1 MKSFKDIAGF
11 VKDKKVFCG
20 IDIHEKKWEV
30 CFICDGEVVQ
40 SERISAEY
48 PKLKALLAPYILS
61 RGLEIVYE
69 AGFSGTWLYR
79 RLTDDGYSCM
89 ITPPGFVPMNTDKVK
104 TDKRDA
110 RKLASY
116 LSAGLLKSVYVLPA
130 WAESDR
136 RIVRRRSQLV
146 KKCRRAKSEI
156 HSFLHLHGIKRPLEI
171 KSNWSGLYLKWLDSL
186 EFEFKPDKFVLGQL
200 IKNYRRIRDDVAE
213 VTQQLRN
220 LSKSEAYA
228 ADFKRITAV
237 KGVGLITAMTFLL
250 EVHDFSRFESNEHF
264 SSLLGLTPSQH
275 SSGEKTRYGH
285 ITRQGNAELRRVLI
299 ESAWSVIRYDP
310 HLRAKYE
317 RIRSRGTN
325 GKKAIVAVARCL
337 AVRMRH
343 CILHEEDYV
352 VGVC

>member
-20 IDIHEKKWEV
+20 IDIHEKKWDV

-40 SERISAEY
+40 SERIPGEY
-48 PKLKALLAPYILS
+48 SKLKSLLAPYILS

-79 RLTDDGYSCM
+79 RLTDDGYCCI
-89 ITPPGFVPMNTDKVK
+89 ITPPGLVPVNTDKVK

-110 RKLASY
+110 RKLATY

-130 WAESDR
+130 WAESNR

-146 KKCRRAKSEI
+146 KKCSRAKNEI
-156 HSFLHLHGIKRPLEI
+156 RSFLHLHGIKRPPEI
-171 KSNWSGLYLKWLDSL
+171 RTNWSGLYLKWLDSL
-186 EFEFKPDKFVLGQL
+186 EFEFEADQFVLRQL
-200 IKNYRRIRDDVAE
+200 VKNYRRIRDDVAE
-213 VTQQLRN
+213 VTTHLRT
-220 LSKSEAYA
+220 LSKSEAYGA
-228 ADFKRITAV
+228 NFKRITAV

-250 EVHDFSRFESNEHF
+250 EIHDFSRFESSEHF

-299 ESAWSVIRYDP
+299 ESAWSVIRHDP
-310 HLRAKYE
+310 HLREKYE

-337 AVRMRH
+337 AVRMRR
-343 CILHEEDYV
+343 CILNEEDYV

>member
-1 MKSFKDIAGF
+1 MKSFKDIVGF

-40 SERISAEY
+40 SERIPAEY
-48 PKLKALLAPYILS
+48 PKLKALLVPYRLS

-79 RLTDDGYSCM
+79 RLTDDGYYCI
-89 ITPPGFVPMNTDKVK
+89 ITPPGLVPVNTDKVK

-116 LSAGLLKSVYVLPA
+116 LSAGLLKSVYILPA
-130 WAESDR
+130 WAESNR

-146 KKCRRAKSEI
+146 KKCSRAKNEI
-156 HSFLHLHGIKRPLEI
+156 RSFLHLHGIKRPPEI
-171 KSNWSGLYLKWLDSL
+171 RTNWSGLYLKWLDSL
-186 EFEFKPDKFVLGQL
+186 EFEFEPDQFVLGQL
-200 IKNYRRIRDDVAE
+200 VKNYRRIRDDVAE
-213 VTQQLRN
+213 VTQQLRS

-228 ADFKRITAV
+228 ANFKRITAA
-237 KGVGLITAMTFLL
+237 KGVGLITAMAFLL
-250 EVHDFSRFESNEHF
+250 EIHDFSRFESNEHF

-337 AVRMRH
+337 AVRLRH

>member
-20 IDIHEKKWEV
+20 IDIHEKTWDV

-40 SERISAEY
+40 NERISAEY
-48 PKLKALLAPYILS
+48 SKLSTLLAPYSMS
-61 RGLEIVYE
+61 RALEIVYE

-79 RLTDDGYSCM
+79 QLHEDGYSCM
-89 ITPPGFVPMNTDKVK
+89 ITPPGLVPVNTDKVK

-110 RKLASY
+110 RKLAMY

-146 KKCRRAKSEI
+146 KKSRRAKNEI
-156 HSFLHLHGIKRPLEI
+156 RSFLHLHGLKRPPEI

-186 EFEFKPDKFVLGQL
+186 EFEYKPDKFVLQQL
-200 IKNYRRIRDDVAE
+200 IRNYRRLREDVAE
-213 VTQQLRN
+213 VTQQLRI

-228 ADFKRITAV
+228 ANFKRITAL

-250 EVHDFSRFESNEHF
+250 EIHDFSRFESSEHF
-264 SSLLGLTPSQH
+264 SSLLGLTPSQY
-275 SSGEKTRYGH
+275 SSGDKTRYGH

-310 HLRAKYE
+310 HLREKYE

-325 GKKAIVAVARCL
+325 GKKAIVAVARSL

-343 CILHEEDYV
+343 CILHEEEYV
-352 VGVC
+352 VGIC

>member
-11 VKDKKVFCG
+11 VKGKKVFCG
-20 IDIHEKKWEV
+20 IDIHEKKWDV

-40 SERISAEY
+40 NERISAEY
-48 PKLKALLAPYILS
+48 GKLKALLTPYCMS

-79 RLTDDGYSCM
+79 RLKQDGYSCM
-89 ITPPGFVPMNTDKVK
+89 ITPPGLVPVNTDKVK

-130 WAESDR
+130 WAESNR
-136 RIVRRRSQLV
+136 RIIRRRSQLV
-146 KKCRRAKSEI
+146 KKNSRAKNEI
-156 HSFLHLHGIKRPLEI
+156 RSFLHLHGIKRPPEI
-171 KSNWSGLYLKWLDSL
+171 KSNWSGLYMEWLDSL
-186 EFEFKPDKFVLGQL
+186 EFEFEPDQFVLGQL
-200 IKNYRRIRDDVAE
+200 IKNYRRLREDVAE
-213 VTQQLRN
+213 VTRQLRH

-228 ADFKRITAV
+228 ANFRRITAV

-250 EVHDFSRFESNEHF
+250 EIHDFTRFESSEQF
-264 SSLLGLTPSQH
+264 SSLLGLTPSQY
-275 SSGEKTRYGH
+275 SSGEKVRYGH

-299 ESAWSVIRYDP
+299 ESAWSVIRHDP
-310 HLRAKYE
+310 HLREKYE
-317 RIRSRGTN
+317 RIRSRGVN

-337 AVRMRH
+337 AVRMRY

-352 VGVC
+352 VGIC